1 MLLSTTARAVRPLK
15 VQNSTKELNA
25 INTTGKERLDDIDRI
40 DRVAPLMR
48 YGKYLA
54 ADNDDDYVDETAEK
68 RAMRMLRLGRGMRM
82 LRLGKRPADSDDNSE
97 TDKRAMRMLRLG
109 KRPYKMLRLGR
120 GDNDNDDEKRA
131 LRLLRLGKKSDSEME
146 S

>member
-1 MLLSTTARAVRPLK
+1 MLD
-15 VQNSTKELNA
+15 E
-25 INTTGKERLDDIDRI
+25 GDIDRNF
-40 DRVAPLMR
+40 RVAPLMR

-54 ADNDDDYVDETAEK
+54 AESNEDDYADETPEK

-82 LRLGKRPADSDDNSE
+82 LRLGKRPADSDDMSE

-120 GDNDNDDEKRA
+120 GDNENDIDDEKRA